1 MLGRPRHLS
10 GSFGLGGI
18 GVGVSLGY
26 FSTRP
31 VPADDH
37 LRLLALVAAEANE
50 AYDWWCESIWI
61 ADGPDEAGNAFGFT
75 KLFCMI
81 DDEDTD
87 TYMAYLDVCEIV
99 RFLTSVAEQLGIEWR
114 LEIEGAPFCVVSRAG
129 PDAALKGNLSEFLDM
144 FPGDFDALRSRPRQ
158 EILAEW
164 SDR

>member
-1 MLGRPRHLS
+1 
-10 GSFGLGGI
+10 
-18 GVGVSLGY
+18 VGVSLGY

-31 VPADDH
+31 VPADEH
-37 LRLLALVAAEANE
+37 RQLVALMAEANE

-61 ADGPDEAGNAFGFT
+61 SEKPDEAGYAFGFT

-81 DDEDTD
+81 DDEDAD

-99 RFLTSVAEQLGIEWR
+99 KFLTSAAQRLGIEWR
-114 LEIEGAPFCVVSRAG
+114 LEIEGAPFGVVTSAG
-129 PDAALKGNLSEFLDM
+129 PDAALQGNLSGFLDM
-144 FPGDFDALRSRPRQ
+144 FPGDFDALRSRPRE